1 MIANIN
7 YNFFLTF
14 QSLLSIVGQIDP
26 QSETAS
32 AIGGSKTTILPSQRN
47 CQTNTTTTEV
57 VGPTSAE
64 LESINELIKFDHV
77 YYKHESS
84 VVESGLEK
92 LENTQSSDS
101 NLENKVNIHITQE
114 ITDDIEIDDIMK
126 TEPDLC
132 AINEIDETDLSDI
145 NMELLK
151 DIENLIGFHDFQDQ
165 VEQNSLESFS
175 QIEQCNDKQEAMVT
189 KDTNSK
195 TDLKRKRSVT
205 SSPLSLMDMYESTD
219 KYGQINSV
227 FSDSGFSSDFSDV
240 SSPCGSDISGG
251 LNDNSWEESF
261 MELFPTLA

>member
-1 MIANIN
+1 M
-7 YNFFLTF
+7 
-14 QSLLSIVGQIDP
+14 LSIVGQIDP
-26 QSETAS
+26 QSETA
-32 AIGGSKTTILPSQRN
+32 AATGGCKTTIIPSQRN
-47 CQTNTTTTEV
+47 CHTHTATSKV
-57 VGPTSAE
+57 VGPTTAE

-84 VVESGLEK
+84 AVESGLEK
-92 LENTQSSDS
+92 LDQSTQSSNA

-151 DIENLIGFHDFQDQ
+151 DIENLIGIHDFQDQ

-189 KDTNSK
+189 KDTSCK
-195 TDLKRKRSVT
+195 TDLKRKRSDT
-205 SSPLSLMDMYESTD
+205 SSPLSVMDMYESTD

-227 FSDSGFSSDFSDV
+227 LSDSGFSSDFSDV

-251 LNDNSWEESF
+251 LTDNPWEESF